1 MKIKIASMLL
11 GEDVRAILDKIQ
23 TRKYEALNFKSQL
36 KDLVQRKQKLNQ
48 QLSVLE
54 QQKESIDKKI
64 VTLRNEVEEKRPLRN
79 VAEQIVLIEKD
90 IINKETEVSDLS
102 SSIRESQQSITLL
115 QEEIGALKMRKIK
128 LEVEKKQYEN
138 ATDVEDE
145 ISEKLQSINSDITSL
160 QDWLRSRSGELTQI
174 ESKIAEHIKELEEK
188 EEPVAPPQDN
198 ALEGKEEVG
207 NEDKTDI
214 SPTET
219 NGNKVPDDDKRNE
232 TVEPPTRKKRDHKI
246 KEVFDIETGE
256 TLYAEDFFKKTI
268 DELQRW
274 RAIFQQ
280 CISQGYRRFI
290 CPKCLEMIRISG
302 RGDERGV
309 PAIFTHKNDN
319 VFCKRT
325 TTGQSE
331 EDINRK
337 KYGLFGQSQRHKDLK
352 QELYDRLCDRNSISM
367 GVSNVEIE
375 KRVYSALPFF
385 GWRQPDVQIEYKGH
399 KIVFE
404 IQLSTTFLSVIT
416 ERDTF
421 YRLNDYY
428 IIWLFNFDDN
438 RKYVDLNNLA
448 MKDIYFANKR
458 NAFIFDDEAREWS
471 RESGQLVLK
480 CNWVE
485 PDSTWHYAN
494 TEKRFGGERVTLDML
509 KFDHDTHKHYYID
522 AETPY
527 FEKHPDIA
535 KRLISEQKT
544 REEYIKELEQ
554 SAQEKEIRKQEAI
567 EQMVRDGGHVIP
579 FEEKKKKEK
588 KKIGFKYGTTH
599 IIEPHFTSCV
609 PREDGTFIVGY
620 RSHEGLVNQYGDM
633 IRECEYIKI
642 HPLSGSAYIAEGLS
656 SFWLGNINSTF
667 RERRKGDRVE
677 SMLLTERVEKVSL
690 FHKDEDK
697 PFSSF
702 YVIDGTKFF
711 VHLSYSTVLI
721 DLEGKKIVEED
732 FSKMKLILDRNLMHV
747 QRKKDG
753 KWNDLDF
760 DGNYISDWTIYEEIS
775 GWGEGL
781 RIGKVH
787 KEEDWQQ
794 PEKTYFDIIDT
805 EGNIITGGLSSI
817 GGLNKGKA
825 KVIIEGKNAEIDAKG
840 HLVPETIIQL
850 SDNIIASKVLGYW
863 ELANQEGKIILSR
876 KERIT
881 EIEQLI
887 VNLIVIHRHSNSG
900 LVDANGIIIPCNH
913 KSISLWAESII
924 KVEDVSCEYLVDFS
938 GKRVSSNY
946 SQICALENDKAKVLL
961 NNCFGYIDKNGKP
974 VTEKEIQLS
983 DGSIKYLF
991 MGKWGIR
998 NSKGQTTLDCLYDEI
1013 TTYHGYYYVIA
1024 DKKITKTNRKTTNI
1038 VPVKGVKTRESD
1050 KTIVFNVAG
1059 KDFLVPRDISTQYW
1073 NGNIPEYA
1081 DLIIKYFHK
1090 ETSGRGWLRNTQLH
1104 VYAKPYRQ
1112 QEKKSYKQREIPI
1125 HETVKGVIN
1134 WVHYGNA
1141 IVRLPDRSTLYV
1153 HRSNFR
1159 GITLDK
1165 TYKGKEIEL
1174 KKVGVNEEHNKD
1186 VWEIVRI
1193 E

>member
-1 MKIKIASMLL
+1 MLL
-11 GEDVRAILDKIQ
+11 GENVRVILDKIRAHQ
-23 TRKYEALNFKSQL
+23 DEASDYLSRL
-36 KDLVQRKQKLNQ
+36 KKLLQNKQNIDQ
-48 QLSVLE
+48 QLSDLDKHKKDLE
-54 QQKESIDKKI
+54 RQI
-64 VTLRNEVEEKRPLRN
+64 VTLRSEIEEKRPLQK
-79 VAEQIVLIEKD
+79 VAEQIIKIEED
-90 IINKETEVSDLS
+90 TRSKEKEVSAS
-102 SSIRESQQSITLL
+102 SSGNRELQQSVAHL
-115 QEEIGALKMRKIK
+115 QKDTVDLKSRKSL
-128 LEVEKKQYEN
+128 LEVEKRKYEEN
-138 ATDVEDE
+138 IGKDDTIPDE
-145 ISEKLQSINSDITSL
+145 LLSVNSEIVNLQN
-160 QDWLRSRSGELTQI
+160 WLRIHSVELTQI
-174 ESKIAEHIKELEEK
+174 ENDITELIHALEEEEPIEVPQDDIMEEDEETGKESKDETPLVKQTEK
-188 EEPVAPPQDN
+188 EEPDN
-198 ALEGKEEVG
+198 GK
-207 NEDKTDI
+207 
-214 SPTET
+214 T
-219 NGNKVPDDDKRNE
+219 ND
-232 TVEPPTRKKRDHKI
+232 TVEPSTRKKRDHKI
-246 KEVFDIETGE
+246 KEIFDLETGE
-256 TLYAEDFFKKTI
+256 TIYAEEFFKKPI
-268 DELQRW
+268 DELQKW
-274 RAIFQQ
+274 RTTFQQ
-280 CISQGYRRFI
+280 CILQNNRRFV

-309 PAIFTHKNDN
+309 PAIFTHKNDS

-325 TTGQSE
+325 TTGQSVE
-331 EDINRK
+331 NINRK

-352 QELYDRLCDRNSISM
+352 QELYDRLCDGNSLSLGIT
-367 GVSNVEIE
+367 NVEME
-375 KRVYSALPFF
+375 KRVYSTLPFF
-385 GWRQPDVQIEYKGH
+385 SWRQPDIQIDYQGH

-416 ERDTF
+416 ERDIF

-428 IIWLFNFDDN
+428 IIWIFNFDDN

-458 NAFIFDDEAREWS
+458 NAFIFDDEARKWS

-485 PDSTWHYAN
+485 PDSSWHFSN
-494 TEKRFGGERVTLDML
+494 TEERFGGERVTLDML
-509 KFDHDTHKHYYID
+509 KFDHDTHKLYFKD

-527 FEKHPDIA
+527 YKQHPNIA
-535 KRLISEQKT
+535 KRLAAEQKT
-544 REEYIKELEQ
+544 KEEYIKELEQ
-554 SAQEKEIRKQEAI
+554 RAQEKEIRKQEAI
-567 EQMVRDGGHVIP
+567 EQMMRDGGRVIP
-579 FEEKKKKEK
+579 FEEK

-599 IIEPHFTSCV
+599 IIEPHFTSCDS
-609 PREDGTFIVGY
+609 RTDGTFIVGFN
-620 RSHEGLVNQYGDM
+620 RKEGIVNQYGEM
-633 IRECEYIKI
+633 TRECEYIKI
-642 HPLSGSAYIAEGLS
+642 YSLSGSAYIAEGRN

-667 RERRKGDRVE
+667 RERRAGDRVKSV
-677 SMLLTERVEKVSL
+677 SMTGRVEKVSL
-690 FHKDEDK
+690 FHKDDSE

-711 VHLSYSTVLI
+711 VRLSYSTVLI
-721 DLEGKKIVEED
+721 DLEGNKIVEED

-747 QRKKDG
+747 QRKEDG

-760 DGNYISDWTIYEEIS
+760 DGNYLSDWTIYEELNE
-775 GWGEGL
+775 WGEGL
-781 RIGKVH
+781 RIGRVR
-787 KEEDWQQ
+787 KEGSWLQ
-794 PEKTYFDIIDT
+794 PERTYFDVIDT

-825 KVIIEGKNAEIDAKG
+825 KVVIEGKNADIDAKG
-840 HLVPETIIQL
+840 HLVPEIEIQL
-850 SDNIIASKVLGYW
+850 SDNIKASKLLGYW
-863 ELANQEGKIILSR
+863 ELFNQEGKIILSR

-887 VNLIVIHRHSNSG
+887 ENLIVIHRHFNSG

-938 GKRVSSNY
+938 GKRVSSSY
-946 SQICALENDKAKVLL
+946 RQICALENDKAKVLL
-961 NNCFGYIDKNGKP
+961 NNCLGYIDKNGKH
-974 VTEKEIQLS
+974 VAEKEIQLS
-983 DGSIKYLF
+983 NGSIKYLF

-1024 DKKITKTNRKTTNI
+1024 DKKITKTNWKTTNI

-1073 NGNIPEYA
+1073 NGNVPEYT
-1081 DLIIKYFHK
+1081 DLIIKNFHK

-1104 VYAKPYRQ
+1104 VYAKPYCQ

-1134 WVHYGNA
+1134 WVQYGNA

>member
-1 MKIKIASMLL
+1 MLL
-11 GEDVRAILDKIQ
+11 GENVRVILDKIRAHQ
-23 TRKYEALNFKSQL
+23 DEASDYLSRL
-36 KDLVQRKQKLNQ
+36 KKMLQNKQNIDQ
-48 QLSVLE
+48 QLSDLDKHKKDLE
-54 QQKESIDKKI
+54 RQI
-64 VTLRNEVEEKRPLRN
+64 VTLRSEIEEKRPLQK
-79 VAEQIVLIEKD
+79 VAEQIIKIEED
-90 IINKETEVSDLS
+90 TRSKEKEVSAS
-102 SSIRESQQSITLL
+102 SSGNRELQQSVAHL
-115 QEEIGALKMRKIK
+115 QKDTVDLKSRKSL
-128 LEVEKKQYEN
+128 LEVEKRKYEEN
-138 ATDVEDE
+138 IGKDDTIPDE
-145 ISEKLQSINSDITSL
+145 LLSVNSEIVNLQN
-160 QDWLRSRSGELTQI
+160 WLRIHSVELTQI
-174 ESKIAEHIKELEEK
+174 ENDITELIHALEEEEPIEVPQDDIMEEDEETGKESKDETPLVKQTEK
-188 EEPVAPPQDN
+188 EEPDN
-198 ALEGKEEVG
+198 GK
-207 NEDKTDI
+207 
-214 SPTET
+214 T
-219 NGNKVPDDDKRNE
+219 ND
-232 TVEPPTRKKRDHKI
+232 TVEPSTRKKRDHKI
-246 KEVFDIETGE
+246 KEIFDLETGE
-256 TLYAEDFFKKTI
+256 TIYAEEFFKKPI
-268 DELQRW
+268 DELQKW
-274 RAIFQQ
+274 RTTFQQ
-280 CISQGYRRFI
+280 CILQNNRRFV

-309 PAIFTHKNDN
+309 PAIFTHKNDS
-319 VFCKRT
+319 VSCKKT
-325 TTGQSE
+325 TTGQSV

-352 QELYDRLCDRNSISM
+352 QELYDRLRDRNSLSLGI
-367 GVSNVEIE
+367 SNVEME
-375 KRVYSALPFF
+375 KRVYSTLPFF
-385 GWRQPDVQIEYKGH
+385 SWRQPDVQIEYQGH

-421 YRLNDYY
+421 YRLNDFF
-428 IIWLFNFDDN
+428 IIWIFNFDDN

-458 NAFIFDDEAREWS
+458 NAFIFDDEASKWS

-494 TEKRFGGERVTLDML
+494 TEKRFGGEPVTLNML
-509 KFDHDTHKHYYID
+509 KFDHNTHKLYYYD

-527 FEKHPDIA
+527 YEQNPDIA
-535 KRLISEQKT
+535 ERLIFEQKT
-544 REEYIKELEQ
+544 KEEYIKELEQ
-554 SAQEKEIRKQEAI
+554 KAQEKEIRKQEAI
-567 EQMVRDGGHVIP
+567 EQMMRDGGSVIP
-579 FEEKKKKEK
+579 FEEKKRY
-588 KKIGFKYGTTH
+588 GFKYGTTH
-599 IIEPHFTSCV
+599 IIEPHFTSCES
-609 PREDGTFIVGY
+609 RTDGTFIVGFN
-620 RSHEGLVNQYGDM
+620 RKEGIVSQYGEM

-642 HPLSGSAYIAEGLS
+642 HRLTGSAYIAEDRD
-656 SFWLGNINSTF
+656 SFWLGNVKKAF
-667 RERRKGDRVE
+667 RERRTGDRVVST
-677 SMLLTERVEKVSL
+677 SMTERVEKVSL
-690 FHKDEDK
+690 FHKDEDE

-702 YVIDGTKFF
+702 YVLDGRKFF
-711 VHLSYSTVLI
+711 VRLSYSTVLI
-721 DLEGKKIVEED
+721 DLEGNKIVEED

-747 QRKKDG
+747 QRKEDG

-760 DGNYISDWTIYEEIS
+760 DGNYLSDWTIYEELNE
-775 GWGEGL
+775 WGEGL
-781 RIGKVH
+781 RIGRVR
-787 KEEDWQQ
+787 KEGSWLQ
-794 PEKTYFDIIDT
+794 PERTYFDVIDT

-825 KVIIEGKNAEIDAKG
+825 KVVIEGKNADIDAKG
-840 HLVPETIIQL
+840 HLVPEIEIQL
-850 SDNIIASKVLGYW
+850 SDNIKASKLLGYW
-863 ELANQEGKIILSR
+863 ELFNQEGKIILSR

-887 VNLIVIHRHSNSG
+887 ENLIVIHRHFNSG

-913 KSISLWAESII
+913 KSISLWAENII

-938 GKRVSSNY
+938 GKRVSSSY
-946 SQICALENDKAKVLL
+946 RQICALENDKAKVLL
-961 NNCFGYIDKNGKP
+961 NNCLGYIDKNGKP
-974 VTEKEIQLS
+974 VAEKKIQLS
-983 DGSIKYLF
+983 NGSIKYLF

-1024 DKKITKTNRKTTNI
+1024 DKKITKTNWKTTNI

-1073 NGNIPEYA
+1073 NGNVPEYA

-1134 WVHYGNA
+1134 WVQYGSA